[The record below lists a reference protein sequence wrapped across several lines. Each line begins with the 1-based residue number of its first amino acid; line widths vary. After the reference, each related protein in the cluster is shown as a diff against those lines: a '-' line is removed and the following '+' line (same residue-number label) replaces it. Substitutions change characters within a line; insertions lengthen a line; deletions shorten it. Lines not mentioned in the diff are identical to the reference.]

1 MRRDWRVIV
10 VGLGGI
16 GSGAA
21 YWLARRF
28 GPDVLGLE
36 QFELGHAN
44 GASQDHSRII
54 RYSYHTAAYVRLA
67 LGAYDAWHALE
78 AEAGQTLVVRTGGL
92 DLWPPA
98 AAIPMADY
106 QASLAAVGV
115 PFEELD
121 EREVMRRWP
130 VFRLDGGTRAIFQ
143 ADGGL
148 VAAAR
153 GNAAHQR
160 LAREHGATLRER
172 QRVTAVVP
180 QPDGA
185 VAVRLADR
193 STLHAQDV
201 VLATDAWTADLLRPL
216 GVDLPLTVTQE
227 QVTYF
232 ACLDPALFAPQR
244 FPVWIWMDDPSFY
257 GLPVFG
263 EAGPK
268 VGQDVGGRVV
278 TTATR
283 DFAPDEAAY
292 ARVRDFLAAH
302 LPAALGPPIR
312 TRTCLY
318 TLTPDRDFVLDQ
330 LPGAPHV
337 LVMLG
342 AAHAFKFASYLG
354 RVAAELVADGRTD
367 AELAPFAIDRPI
379 LRESRP
385 ATNFMV

>member
-1 MRRDWRVIV
+1 VRRDWRVIV

-36 QFELGHAN
+36 QFELGHTN

-54 RYSYHTAAYVRLA
+54 RYSYHTPAYVRLA
-67 LGAYDAWHALE
+67 FGAYDAWRAVE
-78 AEAGQTLVVRTGGL
+78 AEAGEALVIRTGGL
-92 DLWPPA
+92 DLWPPG

-106 QASLAAVGV
+106 RSSLAAVGV
-115 PFEELD
+115 PFEAFD
-121 EREVMRRWP
+121 EHEVMRRWP
-130 VFRLDGGTRAIFQ
+130 VFRLEPGTQAIFQ
-143 ADGGL
+143 ADGGIA
-148 VAAAR
+148 AAAR

-160 LAREHGATLRER
+160 LARAHGATLLER
-172 QRVTAVVP
+172 QRVAAVVP
-180 QPDGA
+180 QADGA
-185 VAVRLADR
+185 VVVELADG
-193 STLHAQDV
+193 SSLQAQDV
-201 VLATDAWTADLLRPL
+201 VMATDAWTADLLRPL

-232 ACLDPALFAPQR
+232 ACPDPALFAPER

-257 GLPVFG
+257 GFPVFG

-268 VGQDVGGRVV
+268 VAQDVGGRAV
-278 TTATR
+278 TAATR
-283 DFAPDEAAY
+283 DFAPDEAAA
-292 ARVRDFLAAH
+292 ARVRDFLARH

-318 TLTPDRDFVLDQ
+318 TLTPDRDFVVDHV
-330 LPGAPHV
+330 PGAPHV

-342 AAHAFKFASYLG
+342 AAHAFKFASHLG
-354 RVAAELVADGRTD
+354 RVAAELVADGRTTAD
-367 AELAPFAIDRPI
+367 LAAFRLDRPI
-379 LRESRP
+379 LREVHP